1 MMTVWMEGLLGIFDE
16 DVVALDIEEGVL
28 PGKMHQMEAET

>member
-1 MMTVWMEGLLGIFDE
+1 MTVWMEGLLGIFDE
-16 DVVALDIEEGVL
+16 DVVALDIKEGVL